1 MIAPGGSLEQPF
13 QVTNRSAHRVTLT
26 GLRLSRNAQGAF
38 TTQGPRFP
46 AHIDP
51 GHRLQLALRVRPTHM
66 GVLRTALLLD
76 FDAPAAPS
84 FAVGRLVTAWCGD
97 RTHEDIL
104 APSRPYEKK
113 RRRRR
118 PGRVGPPDLDGERP
132 PGADR
137 RFQVPLPP
145 YDIPRHLRRTPQA
158 SLPALL
164 ADLRARLPAAYA
176 DFFSTLLWIEELGME
191 ADIRSYD
198 MERARMQPEG
208 AFLALQLVPAI
219 AVQDAVR
226 PHAAKRSE
234 LASTLHEDDRRQLAA
249 KARREKPQGS
259 LRFRREAARLGEQLR
274 RWIALAP
281 TMHRRRVPWE

>member
-208 AFLALQLVPAI
+208 AFLALHVPGLAEGRPS
-219 AVQDAVR
+219 VMRGDAVLATPSGR
-226 PHAAKRSE
+226 ARCGRATSISTRSKTRCF
-234 LASTLHEDDRRQLAA
+234 ATS
-249 KARREKPQGS
+249 
-259 LRFRREAARLGEQLR
+259 
-274 RWIALAP
+274 
-281 TMHRRRVPWE
+281 